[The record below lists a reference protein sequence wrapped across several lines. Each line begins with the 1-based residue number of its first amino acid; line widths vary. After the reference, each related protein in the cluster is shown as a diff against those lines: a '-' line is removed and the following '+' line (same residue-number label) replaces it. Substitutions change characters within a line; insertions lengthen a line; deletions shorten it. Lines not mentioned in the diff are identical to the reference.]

1 MYEYVEDKRFV
12 RQMRQSCGSLMQELC
27 HQLKEDYDLG
37 TSFSLVGSGKRNMI
51 LQSGNEAIDLDY
63 NLEITRC
70 EDYEDCRYIKEC
82 VRKTFNKVLKMNNL
96 PDCEDSKSA
105 LTTKKFYFEYN
116 PTTLFSF
123 DVAIIYRDDEDNSYK
138 LIHKKTWYLQYDE
151 YYWNEMPDPKDI
163 RRKEDIIKI
172 NSQWAYVYEEYKKI
186 KNIYLQQNQNRKSFT
201 CYVEAVN
208 NIYNTLNQNKS
219 RNYW

>member
-1 MYEYVEDKRFV
+1 MYEYVEDKQFV

-27 HQLKEDYDLG
+27 HKLKEEYDIG
-37 TSFSLVGSGKRNMI
+37 TNFSLVGSGKRNLI
-51 LQSGNEAIDLDY
+51 LQNGDEAIDLDY

-70 EDYEDCRYIKEC
+70 EDYENCRYIKEC

-116 PTTLFSF
+116 PTLFSF
-123 DVAIIYRDDEDNSYK
+123 DVAIICRDDEDNSYK
-138 LIHKKTWYLQYDE
+138 LIHKKTGSLQYDE

-163 RRKEDIIKI
+163 RRKEEIIKI
-172 NSQWAYVYEEYKKI
+172 NSKWMYVCEEYKKI
-186 KNIYLQQNQNRKSFT
+186 KNIYLQQNRNRKSFT

>member
-12 RQMRQSCGSLMQELC
+12 RQMRQFCGSLMQELC
-27 HQLKEDYDLG
+27 HELKKDYGIG
-37 TSFSLVGSGKRNMI
+37 TGFSLVGSGRRNMI
-51 LQSGNEAIDLDY
+51 LQNGNETIDLDY

-116 PTTLFSF
+116 PKTLFSF
-123 DVAIIYRDDEDNSYK
+123 DVAIICRDDEDNSYK
-138 LIHKKTWYLQYDE
+138 LIHKKTVYLQYDE

-163 RRKEDIIKI
+163 RRKEDMIKI
-172 NSQWAYVYEEYKKI
+172 NSQWAYVCEEYKKI

>member
-1 MYEYVEDKRFV
+1 MYEYVEDKQFV
-12 RQMRQSCGSLMQELC
+12 SQMRQSCGSLMQELC
-27 HQLKEDYDLG
+27 HKLKEEYDIG
-37 TSFSLVGSGKRNMI
+37 TNFSLVGSGKRNLI
-51 LQSGNEAIDLDY
+51 LQNGDEAIDLDY

-70 EDYEDCRYIKEC
+70 EDYEDCRYIKEY

-96 PDCEDSKSA
+96 PACEGSKSA
-105 LTTKKFYFEYN
+105 LTTKKFYFEN
-116 PTTLFSF
+116 KPTLFSF
-123 DVAIIYRDDEDNSYK
+123 DVAIICRDDEDNSYK
-138 LIHKKTWYLQYDE
+138 LIHKKTGSLQYDE

-163 RRKEDIIKI
+163 RRKEEIIKI
-172 NSQWAYVYEEYKKI
+172 NSKWMYVCEEYKKI
-186 KNIYLQQNQNRKSFT
+186 KNIYLQQNRNRKSFT

>member
-51 LQSGNEAIDLDY
+51 LQNGNEAIDLDY

-96 PDCEDSKSA
+96 LDCEDSKSA

-123 DVAIIYRDDEDNSYK
+123 DVAIICRDDEDNSYK
-138 LIHKKTWYLQYDE
+138 LIHKKTGYLQYDE

-163 RRKEDIIKI
+163 RRKEDMIKI
-172 NSQWAYVYEEYKKI
+172 NSQWAYVCEEYKKI
-186 KNIYLQQNQNRKSFT
+186 KNIYLQQNQNLKSFT

-208 NIYNTLNQNKS
+208 NVYNTLNQNK
-219 RNYW
+219 RRR